1 MSAVLGIAIRATEAH
16 LVARAGYT
24 RSLAVLAGA
33 KQAGLVTKTSI
44 IVGMGETHDEVVA
57 TLADLHAVGVDIVT
71 IGQDLRPTTN
81 HLPIDRWWHPDEFA
95 ELKRIG
101 EGMGISHV
109 EASPLTR
116 SSYHAKQAEAAAS
129 TCARP
134 QQPRSHW
141 FCER

>member
-57 TLADLHAVGVDIVT
+57 TLADLPAVGVDIVT
-71 IGQDLRPTTN
+71 IGQSLRPTTN
-81 HLPIDRWWHPDEFA
+81 HLPIERYVTPEEFERYREWGLEKGFIEVVSGA
-95 ELKRIG
+95 R
-101 EGMGISHV
+101 V
-109 EASPLTR
+109 R
-116 SSYHAKQAEAAAS
+116 SSYRAE
-129 TCARP
+129 
-134 QQPRSHW
+134 QVL
-141 FCER
+141 EKNNVGL